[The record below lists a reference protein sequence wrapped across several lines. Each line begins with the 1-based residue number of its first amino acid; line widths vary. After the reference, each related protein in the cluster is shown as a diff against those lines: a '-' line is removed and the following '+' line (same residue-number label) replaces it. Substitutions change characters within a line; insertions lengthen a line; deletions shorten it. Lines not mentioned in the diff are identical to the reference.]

1 MVSRGAAASNTRIAP
16 TRRAD
21 MRQRRLVLACYD
33 VTRPSRLRAALAV
46 SRRFATGGQKSVHE
60 CWVTRWERHELQH
73 LLSLVIDP
81 DADRVLLVHLDG
93 QRRVITLGAALSPV
107 DADCIVIGAPT

>member
-1 MVSRGAAASNTRIAP
+1 MS
-16 TRRAD
+16 
-21 MRQRRLVLACYD
+21 QRRLFLACYD

-46 SRRFATGGQKSVHE
+46 SRQFATGGQKSVHE
-60 CWVTRWERHELQH
+60 CWVTPWERRDLLH

-81 DADRVLLVHLDG
+81 DADRVLLVRLDG
-93 QRRVITLGAALSPV
+93 QRRVITLGAALSPA